1 MNYSIKVWLFSI
13 IISPIMLLIFGTLV
27 YSPTLTEILQSGELL
42 FYMILCGFILSIP
55 AMIVFYL
62 IEQKTINTSLSKNI
76 VKVILSVYSFCSVWI
91 TFYIL
96 DKRSI
101 ESGSNLVFWSLVYSL
116 TIVFGVWIF
125 KIEKTAHNSRLE

>member
-1 MNYSIKVWLFSI
+1 
-13 IISPIMLLIFGTLV
+13 MLLIFGTLV
-27 YSPTLTEILQSGELL
+27 YSSTLTEILQSGELL
-42 FYMILCGFILSIP
+42 FYMILCGLILSIP

-125 KIEKTAHNSRLE
+125 KIEKTAHNSSL